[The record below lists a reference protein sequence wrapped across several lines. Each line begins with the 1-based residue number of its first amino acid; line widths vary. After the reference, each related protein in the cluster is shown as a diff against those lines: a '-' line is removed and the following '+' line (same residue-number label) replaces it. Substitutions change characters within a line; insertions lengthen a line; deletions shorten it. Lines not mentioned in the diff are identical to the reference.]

1 MLFTIKY
8 VISVYLCF
16 HKKGNIHKWRPAKR
30 GKGLGILWHKSIK
43 VWQKGEGVKKC
54 SNLCDIIY
62 EWSLTC
68 FLSVFLFFG
77 SFFELLSVFY
87 KSFCLFVCL
96 LFSISYKCF
105 GLSMFLCLCYFGT
118 SYECFGLSMFV
129 CLCYFAESNRKS
141 KSNDK
146 RLNQGRSNRRRF
158 FVVVVA
164 QIITFTSDQTKK

>member
-1 MLFTIKY
+1 MTSCKE
-8 VISVYLCF
+8 
-16 HKKGNIHKWRPAKR
+16 
-30 GKGLGILWHKSIK
+30 
-43 VWQKGEGVKKC
+43 GEGFRHIVTQEHKGVTEGGGGQKMFKFVWHFLWMV
-54 SNLCDIIY
+54 SNM
-62 EWSLTC
+62 
-68 FLSVFLFFG
+68 FLSIFLFVG
-77 SFFELLSVFY
+77 IFFELLSVFF

-105 GLSMFLCLCYFGT
+105 GLSMFVCLCYFGT